1 MEEDDLYTK
10 DGTVDYKGNPA
21 DKKKTGTW
29 RACPFIIGNEC
40 CERLAYYGMSTNLV
54 LYFKHRLN
62 QHSAVAATNNQNW
75 GGTCYI
81 TPLIGAFLADSYL
94 GRYWTIA
101 CFSII
106 YIIGMTLLA
115 LSASVPGIRPR
126 CSAEDNCNPTET
138 QSAMAFLALYL
149 IALGT
154 GGIKPCVSSYGAD
167 QFDDTDEKEKKH
179 KSSFFNW
186 FYLSINIGAL
196 IAASVLVWV
205 QDNVS
210 WGWGFGIPAIAMAI
224 AVCFFFSGT
233 RLYRN
238 QKPGGSP
245 LTRMFQLEFFY
256 EQAPDAMRSF
266 CSALPLTTVALGSYL
281 SSLLVTIVSNVTAKN
296 GKPGWIPDNLNYGH
310 IDYFFWLLAA
320 LSVLNL
326 GVYIWVVRCFAGVS
340 RRCFQAAYFV
350 PCAQASP
357 AGRRKKTGIDWK
369 LKPKT
374 LIFGLDCIIKKGTAV
389 KAKKKGEM
397 ATKVSNFS
405 DLIQR
410 VAASCLLHPLAAGRQ
425 ESGDAD
431 ALTHAVIDED
441 PAEEEYYEYNNSSE
455 DEEKE
460 NEVKDVE
467 KSRRITRVWNENGEK
482 TKEMV
487 ALMEEVFETV
497 AEMKKAYV
505 RLQEA
510 HCPWDP
516 ERMRAADVAV
526 VGELRKLGVLRER
539 FRRGTRGGGGGGKG
553 HVAMLREVVA
563 PYEAAVEDL
572 KREVKVKEV
581 EIENLKEKLNTVTCL
596 SNGGK
601 KGRSLSKRKVSCSQV
616 LAAAA
621 APTPELFEATMSQV
635 KEASKSFTSL
645 LLSLMREARWDIAAA
660 VRSIEAATAT
670 PDNTTYTNT
679 MITPSVIANHHAKYA
694 LESYVSRKIFQGFDH
709 ETFYMDG
716 SLSSLLNPDQ
726 YHRECFTQYRDMK
739 AMDPVEL
746 LGILPTCNFGKF
758 CSKKYLAIVHPK
770 MEESLFGDLEQRNQV
785 MAGNHPRSQ
794 FYGEFLGLAKAIW
807 LLHLLAFSLDPAP
820 SQFEAS
826 RGAEFHPHYME
837 SVGKISGGRV
847 PASQIVGFPVS
858 PGFKLGNG
866 SVVKA
871 RVYLVART

>member
-1 MEEDDLYTK
+1 M
-10 DGTVDYKGNPA
+10 
-21 DKKKTGTW
+21 
-29 RACPFIIGNEC
+29 
-40 CERLAYYGMSTNLV
+40 
-54 LYFKHRLN
+54 
-62 QHSAVAATNNQNW
+62 
-75 GGTCYI
+75 
-81 TPLIGAFLADSYL
+81 
-94 GRYWTIA
+94 
-101 CFSII
+101 
-106 YIIGMTLLA
+106 
-115 LSASVPGIRPR
+115 
-126 CSAEDNCNPTET
+126 
-138 QSAMAFLALYL
+138 
-149 IALGT
+149 
-154 GGIKPCVSSYGAD
+154 
-167 QFDDTDEKEKKH
+167 
-179 KSSFFNW
+179 
-186 FYLSINIGAL
+186 
-196 IAASVLVWV
+196 
-205 QDNVS
+205 
-210 WGWGFGIPAIAMAI
+210 
-224 AVCFFFSGT
+224 
-233 RLYRN
+233 
-238 QKPGGSP
+238 
-245 LTRMFQLEFFY
+245 
-256 EQAPDAMRSF
+256 
-266 CSALPLTTVALGSYL
+266 LP
-281 SSLLVTIVSNVTAKN
+281 SSLLCSMR
-296 GKPGWIPDNLNYGH
+296 PS
-310 IDYFFWLLAA
+310 F
-320 LSVLNL
+320 S
-326 GVYIWVVRCFAGVS
+326 
-340 RRCFQAAYFV
+340 
-350 PCAQASP
+350 
-357 AGRRKKTGIDWK
+357 RKKKGNRDSLETEAKD
-369 LKPKT
+369 
-374 LIFGLDCIIKKGTAV
+374 LDFWYSVPFNTDPFQNQSSSRFSLRSDNHHLSRKGTAV

-425 ESGDAD
+425 ESGDDD

-460 NEVKDVE
+460 NEVNDVE
-467 KSRRITRVWNENGEK
+467 KTRRITRVWNENGEK

-539 FRRGTRGGGGGGKG
+539 FRRGTRGGGGGGGGKG

-572 KREVKVKEV
+572 KREVKVKVV

-601 KGRSLSKRKVSCSQV
+601 KGRSLSRRKVSCSQV

-621 APTPELFEATMSQV
+621 APTPELFEATMGQV

-670 PDNTTYTNT
+670 PDNTTYSNT

-785 MAGNHPRSQ
+785 MGGSHPRSQ

-847 PASQIVGFPVS
+847 TASQIVGFPVS